1 MTIATE
7 ELKFCVMADGDSV
20 DVGFT
25 MSLPVFFKWESNK
38 NALFWLCIFKRLATK
53 NTFLALSP

>member
-1 MTIATE
+1 MIIATE

-25 MSLPVFFKWESNK
+25 MYLPVFFKWESNK
-38 NALFWLCIFKRLATK
+38 NALFWLCISKD
-53 NTFLALSP
+53 